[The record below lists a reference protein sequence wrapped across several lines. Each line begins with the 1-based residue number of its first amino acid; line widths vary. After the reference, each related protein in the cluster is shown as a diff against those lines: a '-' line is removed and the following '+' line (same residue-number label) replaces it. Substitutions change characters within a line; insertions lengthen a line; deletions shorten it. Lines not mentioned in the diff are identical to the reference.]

1 MIRNYNTIST
11 EIKTGY
17 TNNEQL
23 TIRKV
28 IDNARQ
34 YTSRPSKIM
43 SDTLSGKKIGK
54 YVIKEKLGSGGMA
67 EVYKGYQEN
76 LDRFVAIKLMHAFL
90 ISDQDFLKRF
100 QREARA
106 MASLN
111 HPNIVGVYDF
121 DVYGDNSYYLVMEY
135 VRGGTLKEHL
145 EALAQNGER
154 MPLTEVV
161 KMVAE
166 IADALA
172 YAHRREMV
180 HRDIKPAN
188 IMLNED
194 TERAVLTD
202 FGIVKLLGNQ
212 AMAYTATGA
221 LIGTPAYMSPEQ
233 ALGKSGDHRVDIYSL
248 GVMLFQMV
256 TGTLPFD
263 AETPLAVVMQHVNT
277 PTPQPNSIIPDIP
290 WGLQEVILKAMAKV
304 PEDRFQSAGEFA
316 AALRSVDLTGTVRKP
331 AAPFVPPVPQEHP
344 TPAKT
349 EVITP
354 APETAVLPPS
364 PPAEKVKKRP
374 AWLFPVI
381 GVVVL
386 AAVAGIL
393 AVSGVFGGNRPTPT
407 TAAVAIITDTAVP
420 TQTNTPRPT
429 NTQAPDEAA
438 TSLAQLVLDLTAA
451 ARPTETA
458 TPSKTPTATAT
469 STATVDA
476 TAQYLLTCQ
485 KDVDLLS
492 NSRSGFLSNA
502 VTTQFSFTAAWVLQN
517 SGTCPWP
524 ADLQWEY
531 VEGETFDYDGDAIML
546 GELVEPG
553 GEISLTAPFKGPN
566 EPGTYEST
574 WQLVDSDGNV
584 YGEPLT
590 FEFRAFLPATSTPV
604 PTNTP
609 AAPPTVQATEG
620 DGQVA
625 WTPNIISSC
634 EYIGDDWRC
643 QLTISPYIDGSD
655 QVGDYTVYV
664 FDLPGGQATEYR
676 GVGPFSH
683 FVIARR
689 CAPYISSM
697 RIIDDVSS
705 TELNVNLYIDP
716 NVYFPGGC
724 TEP

>member
-1 MIRNYNTIST
+1 
-11 EIKTGY
+11 
-17 TNNEQL
+17 
-23 TIRKV
+23 
-28 IDNARQ
+28 
-34 YTSRPSKIM
+34 M

-54 YVIKEKLGSGGMA
+54 YVIKEKLGTGGMA

-76 LDRFVAIKLMHAFL
+76 LDRYVAIKLMHAFL
-90 ISDQDFLKRF
+90 ISDQDFLNRF

-121 DVYGDNSYYLVMEY
+121 DVYEENSYFLVMEY
-135 VRGGTLKEHL
+135 IRGGTLKEHL
-145 EALAQNGER
+145 EKLAQNGER

-194 TERAVLTD
+194 SERAVLTD

-256 TGTLPFD
+256 TGSLPFD

-277 PTPQPNSIIPDIP
+277 PTPLPDSIIPGIP
-290 WGLQEVILKAMAKV
+290 WGLQEVILKAMAKI
-304 PEDRFQSAGEFA
+304 PEDRFESAGEFA
-316 AALRSVDLTGTVRKP
+316 AALRSVDLSGTASKP
-331 AAPFVPPVPQEHP
+331 ALPVPPLASSKEYL

-349 EVITP
+349 EVIVP
-354 APETAVLPPS
+354 APETAVLTPS
-364 PPAEKVKKRP
+364 PHAEQSKKRP
-374 AWLFPVI
+374 KWLIPVI

-393 AVSGVFGGNRPTPT
+393 AATGVFSGSTPTPT
-407 TAAVAIITDTAVP
+407 IAPVAVVEDTAEP

-429 NTQAPDEAA
+429 NTQAPDAGA

-458 TPSKTPTATAT
+458 TPSKTPSPTATAT
-469 STATVDA
+469 ATVNA
-476 TAQYLLTCQ
+476 TSQFLLDCET
-485 KDVDLLS
+485 DVDLVS
-492 NSRSGFLSNA
+492 VSRNGFLSNA
-502 VTTQFSFTAAWVLQN
+502 VTTQFNFTAAWLLQN

-524 ADLQWEY
+524 ANLQWEY
-531 VEGETFDYDGDAIML
+531 VEGEMFDYDGDPISL
-546 GELVEPG
+546 DEIVEPG
-553 GEISLTAPFKGPN
+553 DEISLTASFRGPD
-566 EPGTYEST
+566 EPGTHEST
-574 WQLVDSDGNV
+574 WQLVDEDGQV
-584 YGEPLT
+584 YGEPIT
-590 FEFRAFLPATSTPV
+590 FEFRAFLPATSTPI
-604 PTNTP
+604 PTATP
-609 AAPPTVQATEG
+609 DAPPTVQATEG

-625 WTPNIISSC
+625 WTPNIINAC

-643 QLTISPYIDGSD
+643 QLTIQPFIDGSD
-655 QVGDYTVYV
+655 ETGEYTVFV
-664 FDLPGGQATEYR
+664 FDLPGGQATVYR
-676 GVGPFSH
+676 GAGPFFH
-683 FVIARR
+683 FVISRR
-689 CAPYISSM
+689 CSAYNQSI
-697 RIIDDVSS
+697 RIVDDVTA
-705 TELNVNLYIDP
+705 TELTAPIYIDP
-716 NVYFPGGC
+716 NNYFPGGC
-724 TEP
+724 SEP